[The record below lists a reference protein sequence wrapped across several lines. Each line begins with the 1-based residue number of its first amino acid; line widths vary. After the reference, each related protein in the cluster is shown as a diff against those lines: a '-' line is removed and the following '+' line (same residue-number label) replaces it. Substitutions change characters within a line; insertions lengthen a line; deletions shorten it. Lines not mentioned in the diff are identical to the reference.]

1 MSLSRTALLW
11 MSENKALRET
21 LPRLG
26 FVRRAVKRF
35 MPGERLEEAL
45 AAAEKLGEKGLP
57 AIFTKLGENVTE
69 MKEAEAVTQHYLEAL
84 EKLQRRY
91 LDCYISVKLTQM
103 GFDFDKE
110 ACYRLFIGL
119 AKRGKEAKNLVWID
133 MEGTRYTG
141 ETIEFYERVRSE
153 FDNVGLCLQA
163 YLYRTKSDLDRLL
176 KISPLIRLVKGAY
189 MEPPNLA
196 MPEKAAVDAS
206 FFTLAQNL
214 LRNTVD
220 TGRVHAIGTHDR
232 NLVSM
237 IIREAKKLGL
247 KPDKYEFQMLYGIQT
262 AEQERLKREG
272 HRVRVLISYGSYWY
286 PWYMRRLAERPA
298 NVWFVM
304 KNIFGK

>member
-1 MSLSRTALLW
+1 MSLPRTALLW
-11 MSENKALRET
+11 MSENKTLRES
-21 LPRLG
+21 LPRLD

-35 MPGERLEEAL
+35 MPGEHLEDAL
-45 AAAEKLGEKGLP
+45 AAAEKLGQNGLP
-57 AIFTKLGENVTE
+57 AIFTKLGENITD
-69 MKEAEAVTQHYLEAL
+69 MKEAEAVTQHYFEAI

-103 GFDFDKE
+103 GFDIDKE
-110 ACYRLFIGL
+110 ACYGLFVRL
-119 AKRGKEAKNLVWID
+119 AKRAKELKNLVWID
-133 MEGTRYTG
+133 MEGTKYTG
-141 ETIEFYERVRSE
+141 ETIDFYGRARGE
-153 FDNVGLCLQA
+153 FDNIGLCLQS

-196 MPEKAAVDAS
+196 MPGKTDVDAS

-237 IIREAKKLGL
+237 IIREAKRLGL
-247 KPDKYEFQMLYGIQT
+247 KYDKYEFQMLYGIQT
-262 AEQERLKREG
+262 GEQEKLRREG
-272 HRVRVLISYGSYWY
+272 HRVRVLISYGSFWY

-298 NVWFVM
+298 NVWFVV
-304 KNIFGK
+304 KNLFVR